1 MFQGLRTVVYNV
13 SDLTKAKE
21 WYATILEIAPYFDEP
36 FYVGFNVGGYELGLV
51 PADDSSTVPGSVT
64 YWGVPDVD
72 AVMNGLIAQGATEH
86 EAVHDVGGGIRLG
99 SVYDPDGNIVGII
112 YNPHFTLSSTG

>member
-13 SDLTKAKE
+13 GDLLAAKA
-21 WYATILEIAPYFDEP
+21 WYATILGTAPYFDEP

-64 YWGVPDVD
+64 YWGVAD
-72 AVMNGLIAQGATEH
+72 ADAAMGCLLAQGATEH

-99 SVYDPDGNIVGII
+99 SVYDPDGNIVGVI
-112 YNPHFTLSSTG
+112 YNPHFALA